1 MKIYSLIRSFDL
13 GGLIPL
19 SVLGSL
25 FLLFAL

>member
-1 MKIYSLIRSFDL
+1 MKIISLVRSFDL

-25 FLLFAL
+25 LVLFML